1 MKIQEDKLYKLVEEI
16 SIFNEIDIRDIPCI
30 DLYMDQVTTF
40 FDDKLQ
46 HLKRDEKDS
55 ILTKTMIN
63 NYTKDKVIIPPKSK
77 KYSKNHMIL
86 LILIYYL
93 KQILS
98 INDIKSLLAPLTKEI
113 ELDDTNDSISLE
125 KIYTSFIEI
134 KKEELENLSKNFDDR
149 FSSIKEKISDKNN
162 ETSPK
167 IELIMLVLALITQS
181 YSQKRLA
188 EKIIDTYF
196 KQSK

>member
-1 MKIQEDKLYKLVEEI
+1 MKIQEDKIYKLIEEI
-16 SIFNEIDIRDIPCI
+16 SMFNEIDLRDIPCI

-40 FDDKLQ
+40 FDDKLG

-63 NYTKDKVIIPPKSK
+63 NYTKDKIIIPPKSK

-86 LILIYYL
+86 LILIYHL

-98 INDIKSLLAPLTKEI
+98 INDIKSLLAPLTKEMVAN
-113 ELDDTNDSISLE
+113 ENDNISLE
-125 KIYTSFIEI
+125 EIYTTFVEI
-134 KKEELENLSKNFDDR
+134 KKEELDKFSKDFESR
-149 FSSIKEKISDKNN
+149 FSSIKEKLSEKSKEDY
-162 ETSPK
+162 PK
-167 IELIMLVLALITQS
+167 LELLLLVLALTTQA
-181 YSQKRLA
+181 YTQKRLA

-196 KQSK
+196 TQLK

>member
-1 MKIQEDKLYKLVEEI
+1 MKIQEDKLLKLVEEI
-16 SIFNEIDIRDIPCI
+16 SLFNEIDIRDIPCI

-40 FDDKLQ
+40 FDDKLD

-63 NYTKDKVIIPPKSK
+63 NYTKDKIIIPPKSK

-93 KQILS
+93 KQVLS
-98 INDIKSLLAPLTKEI
+98 INDIKSLLTPLTKEI
-113 ELDDTNDSISLE
+113 GLEDSNDS
-125 KIYTSFIEI
+125 KFIEEI
-134 KKEELENLSKNFDDR
+134 YSTFIEVKKEELENFKESFEDR
-149 FSSIKEKISDKNN
+149 FANIKEKLSEKNKGDTP
-162 ETSPK
+162 EL
-167 IELIMLVLALITQS
+167 ELILLALALITQA
-181 YSQKRLA
+181 YTQKRLA
-188 EKIIDTYF
+188 EKIIDSYF

>member
-1 MKIQEDKLYKLVEEI
+1 MKVPEEKLHELVEEI
-16 SIFNEIDIRDIPCI
+16 SLFNEIDIRDIPCI

-40 FDDKLQ
+40 FDDRLG

-63 NYTKDKVIIPPKSK
+63 NYTKDKIIIPPKSK
-77 KYSKNHMIL
+77 KYGKDHMIL
-86 LILIYYL
+86 LILIYNL

-98 INDIKSLLAPLTKEI
+98 INDIKSLLMPLTKEI
-113 ELDDTNDSISLE
+113 IANDNISLE
-125 KIYTSFIEI
+125 EIYSAFIEI
-134 KKEELENLSKNFDDR
+134 KKEELSSFHEDFENR
-149 FSSIKEKISDKNN
+149 FSSIKEKLLERNK
-162 ETSPK
+162 EEYPK
-167 IELIMLVLALITQS
+167 LELLLLVLSLITQA

-196 KQSK
+196 NQPK

>member
-1 MKIQEDKLYKLVEEI
+1 MKIQEDKIYKLVEEI

-40 FDDKLQ
+40 FDDKLG

-63 NYTKDKVIIPPKSK
+63 NYTKDKVLIPPKSK
-77 KYSKNHMIL
+77 KYSKNHIIL
-86 LILIYYL
+86 LVLIYNL

-98 INDIKSLLAPLTKEI
+98 INDIKSLLMPLLKDI
-113 ELDDTNDSISLE
+113 AADGNNNISLE
-125 KIYTSFIEI
+125 EIYAAFIEI
-134 KKEELENLSKNFDDR
+134 KKEELGSFNKDFEDMLSN
-149 FSSIKEKISDKNN
+149 IKDKLAEKAQG
-162 ETSPK
+162 EHPK
-167 IELIMLVLALITQS
+167 LELLLLVLALITQA

-196 KQSK
+196 KQPK

>member
-1 MKIQEDKLYKLVEEI
+1 MKIQENKLHKILEEI
-16 SIFNEIDIRDIPCI
+16 SLFNEIDIRDIPCI

-40 FDDKLQ
+40 FDDKLG

-63 NYTKDKVIIPPKSK
+63 NYTKDKIIIPPKSK

-86 LILIYYL
+86 LILIYHL

-98 INDIKSLLAPLTKEI
+98 INDIKSLLAPLTKEMAVS
-113 ELDDTNDSISLE
+113 ENDNISLE
-125 KIYTSFIEI
+125 EIYTTFIGI
-134 KKEELENLSKNFDDR
+134 KKEELEKFNKDFENR
-149 FSSIKEKISDKNN
+149 YSSIKENLSEKNKVDY
-162 ETSPK
+162 PK
-167 IELIMLVLALITQS
+167 LELLLLVLALTTQA
-181 YSQKRLA
+181 YTQKRLA

-196 KQSK
+196 TQPK

>member
-1 MKIQEDKLYKLVEEI
+1 MKIQEDKLLKLVEEI
-16 SIFNEIDIRDIPCI
+16 SLFNEIDIRDIPCI

-40 FDDKLQ
+40 FDDKLD

-63 NYTKDKVIIPPKSK
+63 NYTKDKIIIPPKSK

-93 KQILS
+93 KQVLS
-98 INDIKSLLAPLTKEI
+98 INDIKSLLTPLTKEVGL
-113 ELDDTNDSISLE
+113 EDSNDS
-125 KIYTSFIEI
+125 KFIEEI
-134 KKEELENLSKNFDDR
+134 YSTFIEVKKEELENFKESFEDR
-149 FSSIKEKISDKNN
+149 FANIKEKLSEKNKGDTP
-162 ETSPK
+162 EL
-167 IELIMLVLALITQS
+167 ELILLALALITQA
-181 YSQKRLA
+181 YTQKRLA
-188 EKIIDTYF
+188 EKIIDSYF